1 MVASFSVA
9 FSSQCVCLLLLF
21 TCIVFLLSSFTKFR
35 FIDVVIVVSLSFP
48 VQCVS
53 LDEFPFSNCSSDSF
67 YVPSYLRYIIF
78 VPLFFVVE
86 EVEQDV

>member
-1 MVASFSVA
+1 M
-9 FSSQCVCLLLLF
+9 CVCFYCLF
-21 TCIVFLLSSFTKFR
+21 ALFLLSSFTKFR
-35 FIDVVIVVSLSFP
+35 FIGVVIVVSQSFP